1 MESPIRASMSVV
13 WLCLLASSAVAATP
27 PGVQGELR
35 TPTRGEQL
43 LEQYFRTETASL
55 SRHCLAEIKTLDDWT
70 SRREE
75 YRRQLA
81 EMLGLWPAPAR
92 TELKPIITGKTE
104 HADFTIERIQ
114 FQSRPG
120 LYVTADLY
128 IPKGLKKPAPAI
140 LYVCGHAQVK
150 KDGIA
155 YGAKAFYQHHG
166 AWFARNGYV
175 CIIPDTLV
183 NGEIEG
189 LHHGLYRNN
198 LWWWLSR
205 GYTPAGVEAWNGIRC
220 LDYLQSRPEVDPQR
234 IGMSGRSG
242 GGAYTWWVAALDERV
257 KVAVPVAGI
266 TDMQNHVVDGT
277 IEGHCDCMFM
287 VNTYRWDFAQVAALI
302 APRPLLISNSD
313 KDTIFPLDGVVRLH
327 AQVRSVYQLYG
338 AADKLGLLITEGP
351 HKDTQDLQVPAF
363 RWFNR
368 FLKQEEGPLKDA
380 SAEKLFEPE
389 QLKVFPGRDLPADQI
404 NTKIDESFVAMAA
417 GPAVP
422 ASIDA
427 WTRQRDACLAEL
439 RSKTFGGW
447 PEAAPPVN
455 PTPLFA
461 ATAAGV
467 QLCGYEF
474 ATQERLPLRLYVTRA
489 ASGSLPRSVVLHV
502 HDQRGWNQ
510 WLAAMRPNFAGQL
523 ADELSAP
530 AATRPAGKVSSEF
543 ENPVPGNDVAHVWF
557 APRGVGLSAWSGDE
571 KKQTHILRRFALLGQ
586 TLDGM
591 RVWDVR
597 RAVQASRA
605 VFGKD
610 MVLQLR
616 ADGQMAAVVLYASLY
631 EPEIA
636 SLELRD
642 LPASH
647 RDGPA
652 LLNVLKTLDLPATVA
667 MAAERCDVHLLQA
680 DLEKWE
686 YPRAV
691 AAALHWPQRRLV
703 IERAAGN

>member
-1 MESPIRASMSVV
+1 M
-13 WLCLLASSAVAATP
+13 
-27 PGVQGELR
+27 
-35 TPTRGEQL
+35 
-43 LEQYFRTETASL
+43 LEQYFRTETAAL
-55 SRHCLAEIKTLDDWT
+55 SRRCLADIKTLDDWT
-70 SRREE
+70 SRRDE

-92 TELKPIITGKTE
+92 TDLKATIAGKTDCP
-104 HADFTIERIQ
+104 DFTIEKLQ

-140 LYVCGHAQVK
+140 LYACGHAQVK

-155 YGAKAFYQHHG
+155 CGAKAFYQHHG

-189 LHHGLYRNN
+189 LHHGLYDHN

-220 LDYLQSRPEVDPQR
+220 IDYLQGRPEVDAQR

-242 GGAYTWWVAALDERV
+242 GGAYTWWVSALDERV

-266 TDMQNHVVDGT
+266 TDMQNHIVDGT

-302 APRPLLISNSD
+302 APRPLLISNTD

-327 AQVRSVYQLYG
+327 SQVRGVYRLYN
-338 AADKLGLLITEGP
+338 AADKLGLVITEGP

-368 FLKQEEGPLKDA
+368 HLKQDEGPLKDA
-380 SAEKLFEPE
+380 SAEKLLEPE

-404 NTKIDESFVAMAA
+404 NTAIHESFVAPAAAA
-417 GPAVP
+417 GIP
-422 ASIDA
+422 ASPEA
-427 WTRQRDACLAEL
+427 WKRQRETWLAEL

-447 PEAAPPVN
+447 PEPAPQLDL
-455 PTPLFA
+455 TPLSVT
-461 ATAAGV
+461 TAAGV
-467 QLCGYEF
+467 QLAGYEF
-474 ATQERLPLRLYVTRA
+474 TTQEGLRLRFYVTRA
-489 ASGSLPRSVVLHV
+489 AKGTPPRSVVLHV
-502 HDQRGWNQ
+502 LDQQGWDP
-510 WLAAMRPNFAGQL
+510 WLSAMQPGFAGPL
-523 ADELSAP
+523 ADELRARP
-530 AATRPAGKVSSEF
+530 ATRPAGGIWSGF
-543 ENPVPGNDVAHVWF
+543 QDPLPANDVANVWF
-557 APRGVGLSAWSGDE
+557 APRGAGLSAWSGDV

-591 RVWDVR
+591 RAWDVR

-605 VFGKD
+605 AIGNDVS
-610 MVLQLR
+610 LQLR
-616 ADGQMAAVVLYASLY
+616 ADGQMAAVVLYASLF
-631 EPEIA
+631 EPGITN
-636 SLELRD
+636 LELRG

-652 LLNVLKTLDLPATVA
+652 LLNVLKTLDIPATVA
-667 MAAERCDVHLLQA
+667 MAAERCDVRLLQT
-680 DLEKWE
+680 DSGKWA

-691 AAALHWPQRRLV
+691 AAALHWPGPRLV
-703 IERAAGN
+703 IEQPAGQ